1 MSWANVLHFYQP
13 HEQKRDIIDAI
24 TAQCYHPIAE
34 AILANKGARLTIN
47 FTGVLLDQLDQWGHR
62 DVIDMYAEAVR
73 RGQVEL
79 VGSAKYH
86 TILPLLPADEA
97 LRQLEIN
104 NETGRKYFGDLWK
117 PAGVFLPEMAYS
129 PGLTQIIEQAGFKWV
144 LLDEL
149 AYNGRVGQVDYS
161 KTYQIEGSS
170 LKAVFR
176 EHRLSSTIMSAAPR
190 DIARLR
196 DAARE
201 ELAKDRYILTGM
213 DGETFGHHRVG
224 HEQLLFSMFR
234 EPELGLATVSEVFE
248 RFTDVET
255 VKTIA
260 CTWASSER
268 DIAEGVQ
275 FISWRDPKNEIH
287 ALQWEMLELAV
298 SEMSRMP
305 SSHPEYLRLRE
316 KLDVAVSSDQF
327 YWAAA
332 KPWWMIEF
340 IERGAYT
347 LLDILQQIPD
357 ASQDLGGRA
366 LDLYHAIMGLAFD
379 WQRTGKIDDEEH
391 GKKANLVRV
400 PFKERTLESGDT
412 ATWNAFIDM
421 IRKQESEAAG
431 RGDYEEAILW
441 RDGLYKL
448 EHKLDIYDYLYVIDL
463 LRMRLPQGEIEE
475 TVKRYQAKFNHI
487 RGGQV
492 EQRSN

>member
-24 TAQCYHPIAE
+24 TAQCYRPIAE

-47 FTGVLLDQLDQWGHR
+47 LTGVLLDQLDQWGYR
-62 DVIDMYAEAVR
+62 DVIEMYAEAVR

-79 VGSAKYH
+79 VGSAKFH
-86 TILPLLPADEA
+86 TILPLLPASEA

-117 PAGVFLPEMAYS
+117 PTGVFLPEMAYS
-129 PGLTQIIEQAGFKWV
+129 PDLAKVIQQAGFKWV
-144 LLDEL
+144 VLDEL

-161 KTYQIEGSS
+161 KTYKIEGTS

-176 EHRLSSTIMSAAPR
+176 EHRLSTTIMSAAPR
-190 DIARLR
+190 EIARLR

-234 EPELGLATVSEVFE
+234 EPELGLVTVSEVLE

-255 VKTIA
+255 IKSIA
-260 CTWASSER
+260 CTWASSEG
-268 DIAEGVQ
+268 DIVEGVQ

-287 ALQWEMLELAV
+287 ALQWEMLELGV
-298 SEMSRMP
+298 SELSRMP
-305 SSHPEYLRLRE
+305 KSHPEFERLRQ

-347 LLDILQQIPD
+347 LLDILQQIPE
-357 ASQDLGGRA
+357 ANRDLSGRA

-379 WQRTGKIDDEEH
+379 WQRSGKIDDEEH

-400 PFKERTLESGDT
+400 PFKERTLEAGDV

-421 IRKQESEAAG
+421 IRKQESEAAS

-441 RDGLYKL
+441 RDSLYKL

-475 TVKRYQAKFNHI
+475 TIKRYKAKFDHI